1 MCDDGSDTTSVP
13 IIVSSFSESWCGRKN
28 CPFPY
33 TSSACGSARSRAR
46 AGSPSSSRTS
56 VRIASQSS
64 PVSLTWS
71 GVISQVSRTLRS
83 ISVCSPRPNRVGR
96 AAAII
101 RLACGA
107 LTGKLIGPA
116 PATVSWTSLA
126 GTDSCALNAPGAC
139 EPSSTLASR
148 SLGVIGIPVPP
159 ASRVRS
165 VSQATQGEDGI
176 HPNGQVLRRVR
187 THSTPVNQPRRAAGS
202 GHYIPM
208 PTQQLLDRVREL
220 RDAGRTPKEIARV
233 LKMPPSAVA
242 PLIRSVAAAEGRTR
256 EDALIGCLISPG
268 WSSSVQAPE
277 RPDWPGSAPSE
288 RTGHSGLVTVLVARD
303 RGGSTAGVCFYLV
316 DTWCLGL
323 KNAAGPQ
330 SMDRRRLGGFI
341 QQIFSAWDEPAV
353 QVPLELGRQIVYGAI
368 GYARELGF
376 EPHADFG
383 RAAGYL
389 GAWDGECE
397 LAFGRDGK
405 PMYISGP
412 DDDGERIIRKLRRG
426 LGDGNYDFVHM
437 ISG

>member
-1 MCDDGSDTTSVP
+1 MP

-56 VRIASQSS
+56 ARIASQSS
-64 PVSLTWS
+64 PVSVTWS

-83 ISVCSPRPNRVGR
+83 ISVCSPRPNRAGR
-96 AAAII
+96 ALAII

-116 PATVSWTSLA
+116 PATVSRTSLA

-148 SLGVIGIPVPP
+148 SLGVIGIPAPP
-159 ASRVRS
+159 ATRVRS
-165 VSQATQGEDGI
+165 VSQATGGEDGI
-176 HPNGQVLRRVR
+176 HPNGPVLRRAR
-187 THSTPVNQPRRAAGS
+187 TDRTPACRPRSAAGS
-202 GHYIPM
+202 GTIFLM

-220 RDAGRTPKEIARV
+220 RDAGRTPKEIARA

-256 EDALIGCLISPG
+256 EDALIGCWISPG

-323 KNAAGPQ
+323 KDAAGPR
-330 SMDRRRLGGFI
+330 SVDRRRLGGFI

-397 LAFGRDGK
+397 LTFGRDGK

-412 DDDGERIIRKLRRG
+412 YDDGERIIRKLRRG

>member
-1 MCDDGSDTTSVP
+1 V
-13 IIVSSFSESWCGRKN
+13 
-28 CPFPY
+28 
-33 TSSACGSARSRAR
+33 
-46 AGSPSSSRTS
+46 
-56 VRIASQSS
+56 
-64 PVSLTWS
+64 TWS

-83 ISVCSPRPNRVGR
+83 ISVCSPRPNRDGR
-96 AAAII
+96 ALAMI

-107 LTGKLIGPA
+107 LTGKLIAPA
-116 PATVSWTSLA
+116 PATASRTSLA
-126 GTDSCALNAPGAC
+126 DTDSCALNAPGAC
-139 EPSSTLASR
+139 EPSSTLARR
-148 SLGVIGIPVPP
+148 SLGVIGIPEPP
-159 ASRVRS
+159 ATRVRS
-165 VSQATQGEDGI
+165 VRLPEE
-176 HPNGQVLRRVR
+176 R
-187 THSTPVNQPRRAAGS
+187 TACIRTAGCYAARELTEPRRASQDARPVRGT
-202 GHYIPM
+202 IFLM

-220 RDAGRTPKEIARV
+220 RDAGRTPKEIARA

-242 PLIRSVAAAEGRTR
+242 PLIRSLAAAEGRTK
-256 EDALIGCLISPG
+256 EDALIGCWISPG
-268 WSSSVQAPE
+268 WSSSVQAPQ

-323 KNAAGPQ
+323 KNAAGPR

-341 QQIFSAWDEPAV
+341 QQIFSAWDESAV

-376 EPHADFG
+376 EPHADFR

-397 LAFGRDGK
+397 LTFGRDGK

-412 DDDGERIIRKLRRG
+412 DDDGERIIGKLRRG